1 VAHRLSFLR
10 RLIADS
16 SELDAHALQTNIE
29 LHDAIAIDT
38 LVFGRVA
45 TVAGRLK
52 SVVYTPRQNV
62 PTFTAEL
69 YDGSA
74 SIELVFLGRRR
85 IAGLEP
91 GRTIV
96 ARGRVGEHDGR
107 KAIYN
112 PWYVL
117 REPM

>member
-1 VAHRLSFLR
+1 VA
-10 RLIADS
+10 DPNV
-16 SELDAHALQTNIE
+16 LDAHALQNNVE
-29 LHDAIAIDT
+29 RHDCVPIDT
-38 LVFGRVA
+38 APSGQVV
-45 TVAGRLK
+45 TVTGRLK
-52 SVVYTPRQNV
+52 AVVYTPRQTL
-62 PTFTAEL
+62 PTFSAEL
-69 YDGSA
+69 FDGSA

-96 ARGRVGEHDGR
+96 ARGRVGEHDGH